1 MWPRLCFEE
10 ILHMGTSTTH
20 SLTIDCVWAPIVKAM
35 LVGDWSVLV
44 LGDQSTI
51 CIHLWSGVS
60 RCDRVVVDQLILSGV
75 SRWDGWATL
84 SRRAPPEPPEAKWEA
99 LQWAQWAVKR
109 PQVSPP
115 ASCALIPLKVNEN
128 DQTWRILFHM
138 PPYYRLNW
146 KNSCKY
152 HPTWTENITFCLI
165 LRPIFAH
172 CHQISWSVAIF
183 NKQGELVKTS
193 LCSALIWWFFG
204 LLGRCLY
211 LIGAAGIYMKLS
223 PGAH

>member
-1 MWPRLCFEE
+1 MFWRNPTYGHLNYSFPHHRLC
-10 ILHMGTSTTH
+10 LGTNCQSH
-20 SLTIDCVWAPIVKAM
+20 ASWGLVSFGPWWSKYYLYSFVIWSFKVWSS
-35 LVGDWSVLV
+35 GRWSVDIIRCVQVRWVGNTEEEGTTWATWGQVRGPPVGTVGCQEASGLSTCLV
-44 LGDQSTI
+44 PPSP
-51 CIHLWSGVS
+51 
-60 RCDRVVVDQLILSGV
+60 
-75 SRWDGWATL
+75 SRWMKMINLG
-84 SRRAPPEPPEAKWEA
+84 
-99 LQWAQWAVKR
+99 V
-109 PQVSPP
+109 
-115 ASCALIPLKVNEN
+115 
-128 DQTWRILFHM
+128 FHM
-138 PPYYRLNW
+138 TPYYRLNW

-211 LIGAAGIYMKLS
+211 LIGAVGIYMKLP

>member
-1 MWPRLCFEE
+1 
-10 ILHMGTSTTH
+10 MGTSTDH

-35 LVGDWSVLV
+35 LVGGWSVLV

-84 SRRAPPEPPEAKWEA
+84 RRRAPPEPPEAKWEA

-115 ASCALIPLKVNEN
+115 ALCPHPPQGEWKWSNLAYIIPHASKLPFKLEKFLQIPSN
-128 DQTWRILFHM
+128 M
-138 PPYYRLNW
+138 NW
-146 KNSCKY
+146 KYNILLDIEANICTLSPNFLVCGNFQQTGRPCK
-152 HPTWTENITFCLI
+152 NKSLLCSDLMVF
-165 LRPIFAH
+165 
-172 CHQISWSVAIF
+172 WSV
-183 NKQGELVKTS
+183 G
-193 LCSALIWWFFG
+193 
-204 LLGRCLY
+204 
-211 LIGAAGIYMKLS
+211 
-223 PGAH
+223 